1 MSYWVT
7 HYPKSMQSWDSFFR
21 PTKPPERVLNI
32 SRKIQRLGDFSKHY
46 RNEDEGSMWLVR
58 KNQRM
63 IPGQTLSNYVLRN
76 GKLKRGHPLD
86 DLIVHDQED

>member
-1 MSYWVT
+1 MSYWIS
-7 HYPKSMQSWDSFFR
+7 HYPKSMQSWDSIFNA
-21 PTKPPERVLNI
+21 KPPERVLHI
-32 SRKIQRLGDFSKHY
+32 SRKIQRLGDFSKYY

>member
-1 MSYWVT
+1 
-7 HYPKSMQSWDSFFR
+7 
-21 PTKPPERVLNI
+21 
-32 SRKIQRLGDFSKHY
+32 
-46 RNEDEGSMWLVR
+46 MWLVR